1 MGAQV
6 EVLVE
11 IGGEKYTQSI
21 HLLSTIARPHDN
33 AAEGYIYY
41 RFPEELRKVVQ
52 NSRIFARLQAE
63 VMYCFRSKYALTE
76 GFKDRVAV
84 YIERIQFCR
93 EVPWTRSARTARA
106 SI

>member
-11 IGGEKYTQSI
+11 IGGKKYTQSI

-41 RFPEELRKVVQ
+41 RFLE
-52 NSRIFARLQAE
+52 
-63 VMYCFRSKYALTE
+63 
-76 GFKDRVAV
+76 
-84 YIERIQFCR
+84 
-93 EVPWTRSARTARA
+93 
-106 SI
+106 